1 MFQIINAKFVTSTP
15 NLKLAPPAT
24 LSEVV
29 FAGRSNV
36 GKSTLLNMLTNKKN
50 LAKSSST
57 PGKTKLINFF
67 EIEAKKDKEKYRL
80 FFVDLPGF
88 GYAKVSKK
96 EKKEWET
103 NLTNYLLKRD
113 SIRVFIQLID
123 SRHPELEND
132 KFVSSYLTSIK
143 RKDQTIIKVFTKIDK
158 LKQSDLSKLKAKN
171 KDQIFTSCAK
181 KRGVSELLN
190 KICGFLYYRTKVYV
204 LQIFLVLFFVYLL

>member
-1 MFQIINAKFVTSTP
+1 MFQITNAKFITSAP
-15 NLKLAPPAT
+15 NIKLAPPVT

-29 FAGRSNV
+29 FVGRSNV

-67 EIEAKKDKEKYRL
+67 EIEVKKDKEKYKL

-96 EKKEWET
+96 EKKEWEK

-113 SIRVFIQLID
+113 SIRVFVQLID

-132 KFVSSYLTSIK
+132 RFVSSYLESIK
-143 RKDQTIIKVFTKIDK
+143 RQDQIVIKVFTKIDK

-171 KDQIFTSCAK
+171 KDQIFTSYTK
-181 KRGVSELLN
+181 KKGIDELLN
-190 KICGFLYYRTKVYV
+190 KICGFLY
-204 LQIFLVLFFVYLL
+204 Q

>member
-171 KDQIFTSCAK
+171 KDQIFTSCTK
-181 KRGVSELLN
+181 KKGISELLN
-190 KICGFLYYRTKVYV
+190 KICGFLY
-204 LQIFLVLFFVYLL
+204 Q

>member
-1 MFQIINAKFVTSTP
+1 MALPVFTHAEFYKTVVQIKDLPKPVYPEAAFI
-15 NLKLAPPAT
+15 
-24 LSEVV
+24 
-29 FAGRSNV
+29 GRSNV
-36 GKSTLLNMLTNKKN
+36 GKSSLINAILNKKN
-50 LAKSSST
+50 LARTSSS
-57 PGKTKLINFF
+57 PGKTRGLNYYLVDRK
-67 EIEAKKDKEKYRL
+67 L

-143 RKDQTIIKVFTKIDK
+143 RKDQIVIKVFTKIDK

-171 KDQIFTSCAK
+171 KDQIFTSYTK
-181 KRGVSELLN
+181 KKGIDELLN
-190 KICGFLYYRTKVYV
+190 KICGFLY
-204 LQIFLVLFFVYLL
+204 Q